1 VQLTA
6 PRATLAAACA
16 AFALAGCATTRPS
29 DDDVPLLRLAPS
41 TLGHPLALQQHLTLR
56 APGRTQEM
64 DVLLEA
70 DVAHVQLALV
80 AMGQVAARID
90 WDGHDLTES
99 RVPWW
104 PASVS
109 SARILNEMQL
119 SLWPLAA
126 VQAALPA
133 GWRASDDGA
142 TRTLAEA
149 GTPVLLVHR
158 VGDDTLE
165 LEQRREHYALTIVS
179 RPAQGGAAP

>member
-1 VQLTA
+1 MQLTS
-6 PRATLAAACA
+6 TLAAACA
-16 AFALAGCATTRPS
+16 AFALAGCATPTPS
-29 DDDVPLLRLAPS
+29 DDGVPLLRLAPGS
-41 TLGHPLALQQHLTLR
+41 LGRPLALQQHLTLH

-70 DVAHVQLALV
+70 DAAHVQLALV
-80 AMGQVAARID
+80 AMGQVAARIE
-90 WDGHDLTES
+90 WDGRELTES
-99 RVPWW
+99 RAPWW

-133 GWRASDDGA
+133 GWHASDDGV
-142 TRTLAEA
+142 TRTLSEND
-149 GTPVLLVHR
+149 TPVLVVNR

-179 RPAQGGAAP
+179 RPAQGGAAR